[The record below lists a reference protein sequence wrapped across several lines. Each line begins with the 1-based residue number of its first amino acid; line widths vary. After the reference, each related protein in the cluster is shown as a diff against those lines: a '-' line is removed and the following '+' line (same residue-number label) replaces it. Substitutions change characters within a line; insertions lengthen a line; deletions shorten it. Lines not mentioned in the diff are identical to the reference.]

1 MKFKSFVQNHSS
13 LSLTWSNI
21 PKIIFLTLLIIVE
34 IPISV
39 HAAKVTNFIPKES
52 ILYAQLNDIDEI
64 YNEIN
69 ISKDWEKVFEL
80 LIDGSEL
87 EEMQQGILA
96 VQNIIGTDLFSVI
109 DTVGYQT
116 GFAMWQIEAGDPR
129 GGFVVHSGGNL
140 AEMQRLIKILTD
152 FMGMSGGRLTLD
164 AGEHRKVKYNTLQMP
179 DVLLTYGFVDD
190 FLVVGIGENSF
201 EKLIDTYR
209 KKSESILK
217 NESYTEVSKNIGSA
231 QVSLYLNLQRI
242 IPFVEDMDADVRIQ
256 LEAFSKVGAGLNLLE
271 TGPMFQLF
279 TIFDPNFPESQVN
292 RYLKEGKELATLRGI
307 SGDEELFIA
316 FAPGI
321 SETMWELAREAIQN
335 SDTDDAYALITH
347 LEELLNLNFEED
359 IIAGLTGEIAL
370 SVGDLTQFDPNSL
383 ELLDIELELL
393 DIELDNTF
401 SIDAS
406 SVHTHGGLIFNS
418 SDPSKWDQVENSLSN
433 LQNTSVSKMDYKGT
447 NISRFA
453 SNIYYAEKD
462 GLSLLSFSE
471 DQMYSMVD
479 GLENKKKLS
488 YLKQLPKTPLAVVK
502 LNIVKLLELI
512 DSSMQ
517 IENDV
522 VMSDEISPLLAWI
535 TVEKDKAMLEV
546 SLSDKESPLEVL
558 GKFAPFIASHLKN

>member
-13 LSLTWSNI
+13 SSLTWSNG
-21 PKIIFLTLLIIVE
+21 PKIIFFTLLIVG

-69 ISKDWEKVFEL
+69 ISKDWEKALAL

-87 EEMQQGILA
+87 EEMQQGIMA

-116 GFAMWQIEAGDPR
+116 GLAMWQIEVGDPH

-140 AEMQRLIKILTD
+140 AELQRLIKILIG

-179 DVLLTYGFVDD
+179 DVLLTYGFVGD
-190 FLVVGIGENSF
+190 FLVVGIGKNSF

-217 NESYTEVSKNIGSA
+217 NESYTAVSKNIGSA
-231 QVSLYLNLQRI
+231 QVSLYLDLRRI
-242 IPFVEDMDADVRIQ
+242 IPFVEDMDVDVRVQ

-279 TIFDPNFPESQVN
+279 TIFDPNFPESQVS
-292 RYLKEGKELATLRGI
+292 RHLKEGKKLATLRGI

-335 SDTDDAYALITH
+335 SDTDEAYTLISY
-347 LEELLNLNFEED
+347 LEGLSNLNFEED
-359 IIAGLTGEIAL
+359 VIAGLTGEIAL
-370 SVGDLTQFDPNSL
+370 FVDDLTQFDPNGL
-383 ELLDIELELL
+383 ENLDI
-393 DIELDNTF
+393 DLDNTF
-401 SIDAS
+401 RIDAS
-406 SVHTHGGLIFNS
+406 NVHTHGGLIFNS
-418 SDPSKWDQVENSLSN
+418 SNPSKWDQVENSFSN

-447 NISRFA
+447 NISMFA
-453 SNIYYAEKD
+453 SNIYYAERD

-535 TVEKDKAMLEV
+535 TVKKNEAMLEV
-546 SLSDKESPLEVL
+546 SLSEKESPLEVL
-558 GKFAPFIASHLKN
+558 GKLAPFIASHLKN

>member
-13 LSLTWSNI
+13 SSLTWSNI
-21 PKIIFLTLLIIVE
+21 PKIIFLTLLIVG

-69 ISKDWEKVFEL
+69 ISKDWEKALAL

-87 EEMQQGILA
+87 EEMQQGIMA

-116 GFAMWQIEAGDPR
+116 GLAMWQIEVGDPH

-140 AEMQRLIKILTD
+140 AELQRLIKILIG

-179 DVLLTYGFVDD
+179 DVLLTYGFVGD
-190 FLVVGIGENSF
+190 FLVVGIGKNSF

-217 NESYTEVSKNIGSA
+217 NESYTAVSKNIGSA
-231 QVSLYLNLQRI
+231 QVSLYLDLRRI
-242 IPFVEDMDADVRIQ
+242 IPFVEDMDVDVRVQ

-279 TIFDPNFPESQVN
+279 TIFDPNFPESQVS
-292 RYLKEGKELATLRGI
+292 RHLKEGKKLATLRGI

-321 SETMWELAREAIQN
+321 SETMWELTREAIQN
-335 SDTDDAYALITH
+335 SDTDEAYTLISY
-347 LEELLNLNFEED
+347 LEGLSNLNFEED
-359 IIAGLTGEIAL
+359 VIAGLTGEIAL
-370 SVGDLTQFDPNSL
+370 FVDDLTQFDPNGL
-383 ELLDIELELL
+383 ENLDI
-393 DIELDNTF
+393 DLDNTF
-401 SIDAS
+401 RIDAS
-406 SVHTHGGLIFNS
+406 NVHTHGGLIFNS
-418 SDPSKWDQVENSLSN
+418 SNPSKWDQVENSFSN

-447 NISRFA
+447 NISMFA
-453 SNIYYAEKD
+453 SNIYYAERD

-535 TVEKDKAMLEV
+535 TVKKNEAMLEV
-546 SLSDKESPLEVL
+546 SLSEKESPLEVL
-558 GKFAPFIASHLKN
+558 GKLAPFIASHLKN

>member
-13 LSLTWSNI
+13 SSLTWSNG
-21 PKIIFLTLLIIVE
+21 PKIIFLTLLIIVG

-39 HAAKVTNFIPKES
+39 YAAKVTNFIPKES

-69 ISKDWEKVFEL
+69 ISKDWEKALAL

-87 EEMQQGILA
+87 EEMQQGIMA

-116 GFAMWQIEAGDPR
+116 GLAMWQREVGDPH

-140 AEMQRLIKILTD
+140 AELQRLIKILTG

-164 AGEHRKVKYNTLQMP
+164 AGEHRKVKYNTIQMP
-179 DVLLTYGFVDD
+179 DVLLTYGFVGD
-190 FLVVGIGENSF
+190 FLVVGIGKNSF

-231 QVSLYLNLQRI
+231 QVSLYLDLRRI
-242 IPFVEDMDADVRIQ
+242 IPFVEDMDVDARIQ

-271 TGPMFQLF
+271 KGPMFQIF
-279 TIFDPNFPESQVN
+279 TKFDPNFPESQVS
-292 RYLKEGKELATLRGI
+292 RHLKEGKELATLRGI
-307 SGDEELFIA
+307 SGEEELFIA

-335 SDTDDAYALITH
+335 SDTDEAYTFISY
-347 LEELLNLNFEED
+347 LEGLSNLNFEED
-359 IIAGLTGEIAL
+359 VIAGLTGEIAL
-370 SVGDLTQFDPNSL
+370 SVGDLTQFDPNGL
-383 ELLDIELELL
+383 ENLDI
-393 DIELDNTF
+393 DLDNTF

-406 SVHTHGGLIFNS
+406 NVHTHGGLIFNS
-418 SDPSKWDQVENSLSN
+418 SDPSKWDQIENSLSN

-447 NISRFA
+447 NISMFA
-453 SNIYYAEKD
+453 SNIYYAERD

-546 SLSDKESPLEVL
+546 SLSEKESPLEVL
-558 GKFAPFIASHLKN
+558 GKFAPFIASHLKNQED

>member
-13 LSLTWSNI
+13 SSLTWSNG
-21 PKIIFLTLLIIVE
+21 PKIIFLTLLIVG

-69 ISKDWEKVFEL
+69 ISKDWEKAFEL

-87 EEMQQGILA
+87 EEMQQGIMA

-116 GFAMWQIEAGDPR
+116 GFAMWQIEVGEPH

-140 AEMQRLIKILTD
+140 AELQRLIKILTG

-179 DVLLTYGFVDD
+179 DVLLTYGFVGD
-190 FLVVGIGENSF
+190 FLVVGIGKNSF

-217 NESYTEVSKNIGSA
+217 NESYTAVSKNIGSA
-231 QVSLYLNLQRI
+231 QVSLYLDLRRI
-242 IPFVEDMDADVRIQ
+242 IPFVENMDADVRIQ

-279 TIFDPNFPESQVN
+279 TKFDPNFPESQVS
-292 RYLKEGKELATLRGI
+292 RHLKEGKKLATLSGI
-307 SGDEELFIA
+307 SGEEELFIA
-316 FAPGI
+316 FAPSI
-321 SETMWELAREAIQN
+321 LETMWELAHEAIQN
-335 SDTDDAYALITH
+335 SDTDEAYALISY
-347 LEELLNLNFEED
+347 LEGLSNLNFEED
-359 IIAGLTGEIAL
+359 VIAGLTGEIAL
-370 SVGDLTQFDPNSL
+370 SVGDLTQFDPNGL
-383 ELLDIELELL
+383 ENLDI
-393 DIELDNTF
+393 DLDNTF
-401 SIDAS
+401 RIDAS
-406 SVHTHGGLIFNS
+406 NVHTHGGLIFNS
-418 SDPSKWDQVENSLSN
+418 SNPSKWDQIENSLSN

-447 NISRFA
+447 NISMFS
-453 SNIYYAEKD
+453 SNIYYAERD

>member
-13 LSLTWSNI
+13 SSLTWSNI
-21 PKIIFLTLLIIVE
+21 PKIIFFTLLIVG

-69 ISKDWEKVFEL
+69 ISKDWEKAFEL

-87 EEMQQGILA
+87 EEMQQGIMA

-116 GFAMWQIEAGDPR
+116 GLAMWQREVGDPH

-140 AEMQRLIKILTD
+140 AEMQRLIKILTG

-179 DVLLTYGFVDD
+179 DVLLTYGFVGD
-190 FLVVGIGENSF
+190 FLVVGIGKNSF

-217 NESYTEVSKNIGSA
+217 NESYTAVSKNIGSA
-231 QVSLYLNLQRI
+231 QVSLYLDLRRI

-279 TIFDPNFPESQVN
+279 TKFDPNFPESQVS
-292 RYLKEGKELATLRGI
+292 RHLKEGKELATLRGI
-307 SGDEELFIA
+307 SGEEELFIA

-335 SDTDDAYALITH
+335 SDTDEAYTFISY
-347 LEELLNLNFEED
+347 LEGLSNLNFEED
-359 IIAGLTGEIAL
+359 VIAGLTGEIAL
-370 SVGDLTQFDPNSL
+370 SVGDLTQFDPNGL
-383 ELLDIELELL
+383 ENL

-406 SVHTHGGLIFNS
+406 NVHTHGGLIFNS
-418 SDPSKWDQVENSLSN
+418 SAPSKWDQIENSLSN

-447 NISRFA
+447 NISMFT
-453 SNIYYAEKD
+453 SNIYYAERD

-479 GLENKKKLS
+479 GFENKKKLS

-535 TVEKDKAMLEV
+535 TVKKNEAMLEI

>member
-13 LSLTWSNI
+13 SSLTWSNG
-21 PKIIFLTLLIIVE
+21 PKIIFLTLLIVG

-69 ISKDWEKVFEL
+69 ISKDWEKAFEL

-87 EEMQQGILA
+87 EEMQQGIMA

-116 GFAMWQIEAGDPR
+116 GFAMWQIEVGDPH

-140 AEMQRLIKILTD
+140 AELQRLIKILTG

-179 DVLLTYGFVDD
+179 DVLLTYGFVGD
-190 FLVVGIGENSF
+190 FLVVGIGKNSF

-231 QVSLYLNLQRI
+231 QVSLYLDLRRI
-242 IPFVEDMDADVRIQ
+242 IPFVEDMDVDVRIQ

-279 TIFDPNFPESQVN
+279 TIFDPNFPESQVS
-292 RYLKEGKELATLRGI
+292 RPLKEGKELATLSGI

-335 SDTDDAYALITH
+335 SDTDEAYTFISY
-347 LEELLNLNFEED
+347 LEGLSNLNFEED
-359 IIAGLTGEIAL
+359 VIAGLTGEIAL
-370 SVGDLTQFDPNSL
+370 SVGDLTQFDPNGL
-383 ELLDIELELL
+383 ENLDI
-393 DIELDNTF
+393 DLDNTF
-401 SIDAS
+401 RIDAS
-406 SVHTHGGLIFNS
+406 NVHTHGGLIFNS
-418 SDPSKWDQVENSLSN
+418 SDPSKWDQIENSLSN

-447 NISRFA
+447 NISMFA
-453 SNIYYAEKD
+453 SNIYYAERD

-546 SLSDKESPLEVL
+546 SLSEKESPLEVL
-558 GKFAPFIASHLKN
+558 GKFAPFIASHLKNQED

>member
-13 LSLTWSNI
+13 SSLTWSNI
-21 PKIIFLTLLIIVE
+21 SKIIFLTLLIIVG

-69 ISKDWEKVFEL
+69 ISKDWEKALEL

-87 EEMQQGILA
+87 EEMQQGIMA

-116 GFAMWQIEAGDPR
+116 GFAMWQREVGDPH

-140 AEMQRLIKILTD
+140 AEMQRLVKILVG

-164 AGEHRKVKYNTLQMP
+164 AGKHRKVKYNTLQMP
-179 DVLLTYGFVDD
+179 DVLLTYGFVGD

-231 QVSLYLNLQRI
+231 QVSLYLDLRRI
-242 IPFVEDMDADVRIQ
+242 IPFVEDMDVDVRIQ

-279 TIFDPNFPESQVN
+279 TKFDPNFPESQVS
-292 RYLKEGKELATLRGI
+292 RPLKEGKELATLSGI

-321 SETMWELAREAIQN
+321 LETMWELAREAIQN
-335 SDTDDAYALITH
+335 SDTDEAYTFISY
-347 LEELLNLNFEED
+347 LEGLSNLDFEED
-359 IIAGLTGEIAL
+359 VIAGLTGEIAL
-370 SVGDLTQFDPNSL
+370 FVDDLTQFDPNGL
-383 ELLDIELELL
+383 ENL

-401 SIDAS
+401 RIDAS
-406 SVHTHGGLIFNS
+406 NVHTHGGLIFNS
-418 SDPSKWDQVENSLSN
+418 SAPSKWDQVENSLSN

-447 NISRFA
+447 NISVFA
-453 SNIYYAEKD
+453 SNIYYAERD

-517 IENDV
+517 IEDDV

-558 GKFAPFIASHLKN
+558 GKLAPFIASHLKNQEN